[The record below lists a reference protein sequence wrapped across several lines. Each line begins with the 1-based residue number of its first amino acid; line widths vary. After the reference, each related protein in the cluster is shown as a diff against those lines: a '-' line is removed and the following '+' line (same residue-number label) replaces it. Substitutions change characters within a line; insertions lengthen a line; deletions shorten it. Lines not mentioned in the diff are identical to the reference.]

1 MNNFIEEINKN
12 LLYYKAACNQLE
24 IWLKSMNSEFD
35 LLEGNNPI
43 NHIKT
48 RVKTTESIVGKLKKK
63 NLKITMENVSKLNDV
78 VGARIVVDFI
88 ENVYEVLDK
97 IKMNENIKVILEK
110 DYIKKP
116 KESGYRGYHLIVAIP
131 ISVSG
136 VTKEIHAEIQIRTT
150 AMDFWAT
157 NEHKLNYKVKGRSSS
172 YKEKWIDVAKK
183 VWELDTT
190 INKLYLEERNNFDNT
205 DYKFKILNSIDK
217 LNKVKNLGEYYG

>member
-1 MNNFIEEINKN
+1 MNNYIEEINKS

-35 LLEGNNPI
+35 VLEGNNPI

-48 RVKTTESIVGKLKKK
+48 RVKTLESIIEKLKRKK
-63 NLKITMENVSKLNDV
+63 LRITMENVSKLNDI

-88 ENVYEVLDK
+88 ENVHEVLDK
-97 IKMNENIKVILEK
+97 IKSNENIKVILEK
-110 DYIKKP
+110 DYIKRP
-116 KESGYRGYHLIVAIP
+116 KDSGYRGYHLIVAIP
-131 ISVSG
+131 ISIGG

-157 NEHKLNYKVKGRSSS
+157 NEHKLNYKVKGKSSS
-172 YKEKWIDVAKK
+172 YKEKWVDVAQK
-183 VWELDTT
+183 VWELDTSM
-190 INKLYLEERNNFDNT
+190 NKLYLEEKNSFDSV

-217 LNKVKNLGEYYG
+217 LNKKNLGEYYG